1 MNGIKAVKAMQD
13 YIKEHI
19 KDEEFSAYMVSAA
32 AGYSKRHANRL
43 FKQYI
48 GITLQEYIN
57 SVYLTES
64 ANELTNTKN
73 SILEIALN
81 SNYKSHEG
89 FTRSFNKRFK
99 VTPMHYRESRI
110 PIPLFV
116 QYPINHYYALLK
128 NKEEI
133 AMNNDLSLCMI
144 TAKERPK
151 RKLIYL
157 PAQNASDYFS
167 YCEEMGCE
175 WEGLLNSID
184 EKLDVASL
192 IELPDFLVEKGFSK
206 TAAGVEVPSDFNKPL
221 PKQYLTAD
229 LEACVMLYFQ
239 SEPYENEDDF
249 CKAIENTYAAV
260 NKYNAESYGYKLAY
274 DIAPSFNF
282 GADTKTGAKLAVPA
296 VYK

>member
-1 MNGIKAVKAMQD
+1 MNGINAVKAMQD

-19 KDEEFSAYMVSAA
+19 KDEEFSANMVSAA

-89 FTRSFNKRFK
+89 FTRSFKKRFK
-99 VTPMHYRESRI
+99 VTPTYYRESHI

-128 NKEEI
+128 NKE
-133 AMNNDLSLCMI
+133 
-144 TAKERPK
+144 
-151 RKLIYL
+151 
-157 PAQNASDYFS
+157 
-167 YCEEMGCE
+167 
-175 WEGLLNSID
+175 
-184 EKLDVASL
+184 
-192 IELPDFLVEKGFSK
+192 
-206 TAAGVEVPSDFNKPL
+206 
-221 PKQYLTAD
+221 
-229 LEACVMLYFQ
+229 
-239 SEPYENEDDF
+239 
-249 CKAIENTYAAV
+249 
-260 NKYNAESYGYKLAY
+260 
-274 DIAPSFNF
+274 
-282 GADTKTGAKLAVPA
+282 
-296 VYK
+296 